1 MKLSHE
7 YNEYVVGLVV
17 TDLETNRS
25 VNFQF
30 NPIESNHPEPKL
42 ALKHSCEG
50 DDTAEVFTV
59 EELEIISDYVLDLDN
74 AEKLEIEIT
83 AITYSHLAEEFENLL
98 TKQGCIYE
106 SDILD
111 FFKKITWVYVIVD
124 NGDLGEAFE
133 TEEDAQAEI
142 DSMDDEDAFLCSIA
156 HMSNEEYN
164 AIAIIEEFAVNNY
177 SKKEIIT
184 AFHHEMNSESKVF
197 VSEQLELLNDS
208 NNPVDSAYFTYLISN
223 VYNVADYSIPQDP
236 DGESYHGDVEPKTY
250 REFAVKYI
258 NDLVYSVFEKKINIA
273 DLV

>member
-17 TDLETNRS
+17 TDVETNRS
-25 VNFQF
+25 VNFQYD
-30 NPIESNHPEPKL
+30 PIESNHPEPKL

-59 EELEIISDYVLDLDN
+59 EELGIISDYVLDLDN

-83 AITYSHLAEEFENLL
+83 AITYSHLAEEFNNLL
-98 TKQGCIYE
+98 TKQGCIYQ
-106 SDILD
+106 SDILE
-111 FFKKITWVYVIVD
+111 FLKKITWVYVIVD
-124 NGDLGEAFE
+124 KDGIIGEAFE
-133 TEEDAQAEI
+133 TVEDAQAEI
-142 DSMDDEDAFLCSIA
+142 NNMGAWIVEVV
-156 HMSNEEYN
+156 HMPNEEYN
-164 AIAIIEEFAVNNY
+164 AIAIIEEFAVNDY

-184 AFHHEMNSESKVF
+184 AFHHEMYSESKAF

-208 NNPVDSAYFTYLISN
+208 NNPVDSAYFAYLISN
-223 VYNVADYSIPQDP
+223 VYNVANYSIPQDP
-236 DGESYHGDVEPKTY
+236 DGESYFGEVEPKTF

-273 DLV
+273 DIL